1 MRFRIDPRFRQ
12 LEDLSELLIHFPRQI
27 ARNLDVLFL
36 VLADRHDVA
45 VINQNVGRH
54 QHWIAEESYH
64 RSESAREFVFIG
76 VRAFEQPL
84 RRNGRQNPGQLR
96 DLRYIALFEE
106 RSAFG
111 IETGRK
117 KIDRNTPDVFAE
129 NVRVAHTGQRVI
141 IGNEIKRFALIL
153 KRDSGPHHAEIIAD
167 VQEAARLNAG

>member
-27 ARNLDVLFL
+27 ARHLDVLL
-36 VLADRHDVA
+36 LILSDRHDVA
-45 VINQNVGRH
+45 VVDQNVRRH

-84 RRNGRQNPGQLR
+84 RRNGRQDPGQLR
-96 DLRYIALFEE
+96 YLRHIALFKE

-111 IETGRK
+111 IEPGRE
-117 KIDRNTPDVFAE
+117 KIDCRTPNVFADDI
-129 NVRVAHTGQRVI
+129 RIAHTGQRVI
-141 IGNEIKRFALIL
+141 IGDEI
-153 KRDSGPHHAEIIAD
+153 
-167 VQEAARLNAG
+167 